1 MGGPRTLPKPPA
13 RSRRLKA
20 VVRDGPGPH
29 PVLAGAKEVFGQG
42 QEIDQG
48 FLKPSKRRLADLVV
62 TRPMLDE
69 GIALLDERF
78 RRFEQKGHPVSLS
91 PGDRIYCRVGVDV
104 RENPGKT
111 PEHRYPSLWA
121 PSKPT
126 VVFIG
131 TVAIGLT
138 LFALTETKEAR
149 RVDGKYLPLDQ
160 AERHRPRYGWPQWTW
175 TAQHAFATGRFCL
188 QAILPIRWPTGPKP
202 GASASPATCEN
213 ASTPSFAQRRPWWRN
228 GWSRANLPSRSGA
241 ASKKRNGNV
250 IWKSGSDNGAS
261 RPGRTPG
268 TSFCRS
274 LRAGAKR
281 SVFIRSLQRQWRKR
295 GSETMMRVMCFSSGW
310 TALAH

>member
-1 MGGPRTLPKPPA
+1 
-13 RSRRLKA
+13 
-20 VVRDGPGPH
+20 
-29 PVLAGAKEVFGQG
+29 VLAGAKELFGQG

-48 FLKPSKRRLADLVV
+48 FLKPTKRRLADLVV

-69 GIALLDERF
+69 GIALLDELF
-78 RRFEQKGHPVSLS
+78 RRFEQRGHPVSLS

-104 RENPGKT
+104 RENPCGT

-138 LFALTETKEAR
+138 LFELTETKEAR
-149 RVDGKYLPLDQ
+149 YIDGEYLPLEQ
-160 AERHRPRYGWPQWTW
+160 AERLRPRHGWPHWSWT
-175 TAQHAFATGRFCL
+175 TQHAFATGRFCL
-188 QAILPIRWPTGPKP
+188 QAYSPYPLADWSEAWRERKP
-202 GASASPATCEN
+202 GDLRKRLDAIVRAVRAAAPLV
-213 ASTPSFAQRRPWWRN
+213 AQRVEEGELAEQIRRREQEAQWQRH
-228 GWSRANLPSRSGA
+228 LEERSA
-241 ASKKRNGNV
+241 
-250 IWKSGSDNGAS
+250 NGAS

-274 LRAGAKR
+274 LPVGAKR
-281 SVFIRSLQRQWRKR
+281 SVFIRSLQRQWCKR
-295 GSETMMRVMCFSSGW
+295 DSETMMRGMCFSSGW